1 MHRWKTEL
9 EHVILE
15 MTKEIELLEAERR
28 RVKQSLSVFTIPESI
43 AGEFLQLRSKR
54 LESDLIRDEVEE
66 ELTKVNISGIDNVMP
81 VSIYALI
88 VGGSALLGGARP
100 ACQNSGADRDAAG
113 RTESRESQDGG
124 RLD

>member
-1 MHRWKTEL
+1 METTDHLKNRACEVHRWKTEL

-66 ELTKVNISGIDNVMP
+66 ELTKVNISGINN
-81 VSIYALI
+81 YACCYI
-88 VGGSALLGGARP
+88 RVNCR
-100 ACQNSGADRDAAG
+100 R
-113 RTESRESQDGG
+113 
-124 RLD
+124 

>member
-66 ELTKVNISGIDNVMP
+66 ELTKVNISGINN
-81 VSIYALI
+81 YACCYI
-88 VGGSALLGGARP
+88 RVNCR
-100 ACQNSGADRDAAG
+100 R
-113 RTESRESQDGG
+113 
-124 RLD
+124 